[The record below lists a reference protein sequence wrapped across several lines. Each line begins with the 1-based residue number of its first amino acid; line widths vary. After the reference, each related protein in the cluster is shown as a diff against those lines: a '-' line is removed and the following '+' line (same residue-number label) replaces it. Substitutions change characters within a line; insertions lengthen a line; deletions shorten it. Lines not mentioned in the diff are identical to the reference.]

1 MNNSSYCPVGATH
14 VNIANSQKVTIALT
28 VMCSVLAAYVCV
40 TNVAVIL
47 ALCRRSAQSL
57 RDGHRTSGGSNS
69 LPCHVLIVSLS
80 VADAIT
86 GFTNMPLGT
95 YVIGNS
101 GRCAL
106 GKELCFFWIWLD
118 KVLCTVCIY
127 HVALMALDRYIAIC
141 RPLVYRLMSK
151 KTTLTLIALSWLFPT
166 IISTILISG
175 AWHHSDID
183 WLLNC
188 AELAGICTPIYNRTD
203 LIAMS
208 ILEFFLPFLV
218 ILVLY
223 FLVIFKIYRLDKNPM
238 LQGRPKRTKKEE
250 VNPKSHSVSD
260 LVLRKWSPR
269 EENTD
274 EGFDAKVS
282 TSERILQPACVVNT
296 KESLNVIEGTLKCL
310 HSDSRSNTALFNHSK
325 QRLVLAG
332 EDHGPGV
339 NDTHTII
346 CDFKDLKCERDKA
359 FGTGDSKSVCTN
371 SVRKMRKC
379 FKNTKYATHFSDA
392 SDVTAL
398 SVTNSDQSI
407 FKLSSSHFISNLNS
421 GAVNDRS
428 ALKVFQA
435 RHKYVIP
442 AKNAKRKSRDK
453 PEASPTRMR
462 SNQQNKTSKAFTTI
476 GCVVVCFTI
485 CWLPFSV
492 YNFALVYSDY
502 KMASWPFLL
511 FWWMGYLNSAI
522 NPILYCFTR
531 SVRQAIFALLIPSK
545 QRKF

>member
-1 MNNSSYCPVGATH
+1 MNNSSYCPVGDTH

-28 VMCSVLAAYVCV
+28 VMCSILAANVCV
-40 TNVAVIL
+40 TNVIL
-47 ALCRRSAQSL
+47 ALCRRSAQSP
-57 RDGHRTSGGSNS
+57 RYGHRTSGGSNS
-69 LPCHVLIVSLS
+69 PPCHVLIVSLS
-80 VADAIT
+80 VADAVT
-86 GFTNMPLGT
+86 GFTNIPLGA

-101 GRCAL
+101 GRWAL
-106 GKELCFFWIWLD
+106 GKELYFIWIWLD

-127 HVALMALDRYIAIC
+127 HVALMALGRYIAIC
-141 RPLVYRLMSK
+141 RPLLYRLMSK

-188 AELAGICTPIYNRTD
+188 EELAGICTPIYNRTD

-208 ILEFFLPFLV
+208 ILDFFLPFLF

-223 FLVIFKIYRLDKNPM
+223 FLVIFKIYRLDTNPM
-238 LQGRPKRTKKEE
+238 LQGRPKKIKKEE
-250 VNPKSHSVSD
+250 VKPKSGSD
-260 LVLRKWSPR
+260 LVLRKWSPS
-269 EENTD
+269 EENID
-274 EGFDAKVS
+274 KEKGFDAKVS
-282 TSERILQPACVVNT
+282 TSELILQPVCIVNT
-296 KESLNVIEGTLKCL
+296 KESLYVIEGTLKCL

-339 NDTHTII
+339 KDTHTII

-359 FGTGDSKSVCTN
+359 FGTGGSKSVSTN
-371 SVRKMRKC
+371 SVSKMRKC
-379 FKNTKYATHFSDA
+379 FKNTKYAKQCSDA
-392 SDVTAL
+392 IDVTAL
-398 SVTNSDQSI
+398 SVTNSI
-407 FKLSSSHFISNLNS
+407 FKLSSSNFIRNLNS

-428 ALKVFQA
+428 ALKVFQN

-442 AKNAKRKSRDK
+442 AENAKRKSRDK

-462 SNQQNKTSKAFTTI
+462 SKQQNKTSKAFTTI
-476 GCVVVCFTI
+476 GCVVVCFTV

-492 YNFALVYSDY
+492 YNFALVYSGY
-502 KMASWPFLL
+502 KMATWPFLL

-522 NPILYCFTR
+522 NPIFYCFTR
-531 SVRQAIFALLIPSK
+531 SVRHAIFALLKPSK

>member
-1 MNNSSYCPVGATH
+1 MNNSSYCPVGDTH

-28 VMCSVLAAYVCV
+28 AMCSVLAAYVCV

-47 ALCRRSAQSL
+47 ALCRRSAQSP
-57 RDGHRTSGGSNS
+57 RDGHRTYGGSNS

-101 GRCAL
+101 GRWAL

-250 VNPKSHSVSD
+250 VNPKSHSGSD

-359 FGTGDSKSVCTN
+359 FGTGDRN
-371 SVRKMRKC
+371 
-379 FKNTKYATHFSDA
+379 
-392 SDVTAL
+392 L
-398 SVTNSDQSI
+398 
-407 FKLSSSHFISNLNS
+407 NLNS

-502 KMASWPFLL
+502 KMASWAFLL

-531 SVRQAIFALLIPSK
+531 SVRQAIFALLKPSK